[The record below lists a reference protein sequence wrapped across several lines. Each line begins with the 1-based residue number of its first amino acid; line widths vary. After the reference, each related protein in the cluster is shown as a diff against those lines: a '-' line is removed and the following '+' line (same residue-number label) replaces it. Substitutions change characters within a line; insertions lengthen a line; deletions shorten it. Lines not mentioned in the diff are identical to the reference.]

1 MQSAEINPFFFL
13 GSNQRNVRTA
23 AKISSN
29 IMQYF
34 FIPEMSTYIDEEK
47 PVTNEKL
54 SDLTDNALEDPKLHK
69 RIKMPVEV

>member
-1 MQSAEINPFFFL
+1 
-13 GSNQRNVRTA
+13 
-23 AKISSN
+23 
-29 IMQYF
+29 MQYF

-69 RIKMPVEV
+69 RIKMPVEVWNYHVINWISWTGINESCVFCRSRKKMK